1 MPCHILITVIAAADK
16 VLLAL
21 RNKPAKPATN
31 KKRKAKEEVASLFR
45 KKAHV
50 VAKKCVWKHKFV
62 CLAYHD
68 QRKIPTTDVEKDD
81 LLQAGLGEKEIE
93 FDDLDVGAE
102 DFRDLLYHHF
112 PSLKEGGGFQF
123 FKCVP
128 NSRSLEQL
136 SPTTLSS
143 PSLLKSRVGNARTY
157 IRPLQRDLDL
167 SAVFELP
174 GGVS

>member
-1 MPCHILITVIAAADK
+1 MIEAADK
-16 VLLAL
+16 VLLAI
-21 RNKPAKPATN
+21 RNKPSTSKSTS
-31 KKRKAKEEVASLFR
+31 KKRKAKDEVASLFR
-45 KKAHV
+45 KKANV

-68 QRKIPTTDVEKDD
+68 QQKIPTTDTEKDD

-93 FDDLDVGAE
+93 FTELDIGAE
-102 DFRDLLYHHF
+102 EFRDLLYHHF
-112 PSLKEGGGFQF
+112 PSLREGGGFQF
-123 FKCVP
+123 YKCAP

-143 PSLLKSRVGNARTY
+143 PALLKSRVGNARTY
-157 IRPLQRDLDL
+157 IRPLQRDLDM

-174 GGVS
+174 GGVSR